1 MIVRQAIVDDFVR
14 LDLQPMQ
21 ALEALKMDA
30 AIGDLIL
37 RTSHAMTV
45 LEAENAPLAIAGAT
59 ETAPDTVFVWV
70 LLSTLAGRHMLALTR
85 ILKRAMHENTR
96 GYDFVETLVRADFGP
111 GHRWAMM
118 FGFEC
123 VRRWHSKD
131 PDGNMEDLYRRA
143 A

>member
-1 MIVRQAIVDDFVR
+1 MITRETIVDDF
-14 LDLQPMQ
+14 LNIEIQPMQ
-21 ALEALKMDA
+21 APESFKLSRGIAGAILE
-30 AIGDLIL
+30 I
-37 RTSHAMTV
+37 SHALTV

>member
-1 MIVRQAIVDDFVR
+1 MIVRQAIAEDFAK

-70 LLSTLAGRHMLALTR
+70 LLSTLAGKHMLALTR
-85 ILKRAMHENTR
+85 ILKRAMDENTR
-96 GYDFVETLVRADFGP
+96 GYEFVETLVRSDFGH
-111 GHRWAMM
+111 GHRWAVM
-118 FGFEC
+118 FGFDR
-123 VRRWHSKD
+123 VWPGRSRD
-131 PDGNMEDLYRRA
+131 PDGNAEDLYRRA